1 MWWWQIK
8 VAASCKYP
16 EMSWEQ
22 HNPISASQSKKFQ
35 RTQTRTQTHILTHTQ
50 DTLVPYVQ
58 DHTTGLSG
66 CQGVSGPTLTTSANR
81 LPFCPLLLPASL
93 FKTSLSRCNWPKL
106 EQVVIHFQRMFCE
119 SKKTSPF
126 ITYTH
131 HSPLESFLKL
141 SAQWVIIRIRTDT
154 RVINCDFSRETNIE
168 EDQHRQLAV
177 PVCT

>member
-1 MWWWQIK
+1 MVPNQSGSVLQISRDELRAK
-8 VAASCKYP
+8 L
-16 EMSWEQ
+16 
-22 HNPISASQSKKFQ
+22 ISASQSHKFQ
-35 RTQTRTQTHILTHTQ
+35 RTQTHVLTHTQ

-66 CQGVSGPTLTTSANR
+66 CQRVSGPTLATSANR
-81 LPFCPLLLPASL
+81 LPFCPLLLSASL

-141 SAQWVIIRIRTDT
+141 AAQWAIIRIRTDT